1 MSTMPP
7 PVAGEILR
15 DGQPT
20 HFDCT
25 AATHAGIFAVYQ
37 TINLIPAHR
46 MAGTARCI
54 ARQHIF

>member
-20 HFDCT
+20 HFDCQ
-25 AATHAGIFAVYQ
+25 AAAHAVIFAVYQ
-37 TINLIPAHR
+37 TINFIPTHR
-46 MAGTARCI
+46 MAGAVC
-54 ARQHIF
+54 

>member
-7 PVAGEILR
+7 PVAGEILH
-15 DGQPT
+15 DGQST
-20 HFDCT
+20 DFDCLV
-25 AATHAGIFAVYQ
+25 AAHAGIFAVYQ

-46 MAGTARCI
+46 MVGAARCI

>member
-1 MSTMPP
+1 MPRS
-7 PVAGEILR
+7 VAGEILR

-20 HFDCT
+20 HFDCQ
-25 AATHAGIFAVYQ
+25 AAAHTGIFAVYQ
-37 TINLIPAHR
+37 TINLISVHR